1 MSKIPCFSSTT
12 LKILDRVKFCG
23 LKFPHLCNEDTPI
36 FWPGEF
42 DGLYSLWS
50 PKELDMTE

>member
-23 LKFPHLCNEDTPI
+23 LKFPHLCNEELQLDYLDLSDSI
-36 FWPGEF
+36 AWKHN
-42 DGLYSLWS
+42 GLQIVF
-50 PKELDMTE
+50 